1 MDDVPLLRTR
11 NGWWERCG
19 QRPDNRDL
27 LLIGALCVLVAGL
40 EIAFALFERV
50 VAVISRHDNLQLD
63 ALATVL
69 LALPFL
75 LSGFTLRRWLEL
87 RREVRRRQD
96 LEAELQHQAFYDT
109 LTGLP
114 NRALFLDRLGH
125 ALARTRRVD
134 EGLAVLFLDLD
145 DFKLVNDSLGHAA
158 GDELLRGVAQRLSTS
173 LRPGDTAARFG
184 GDEFTVLLEQVAD
197 ATEAAAIAERL
208 RVALAVPLSVA
219 GRSLVAGVS
228 VGLAGSFVG
237 EDAATASAL
246 LQAADLALYQAKAA
260 GKGQLVVFDDSMQRR
275 ATARLELVHALR
287 QAVAHED
294 FVVYY
299 QPQIDTASGQLVGVE
314 ALVRW
319 QHPER
324 GLVEPVDFIGLAEE
338 TGLILPLGLWVL
350 RMACRQAQSWRAQ
363 NDGRPLLLS
372 VNLSPMQVRQPDL
385 VAEVAAIL
393 AETGL
398 PADALCLEITES
410 VLLEDAEATTRTL
423 QALRALGVHLAI
435 DDFGTGYAS
444 LSYLQ
449 RFPVETVKIDRSFIA
464 ALGESAGGMAIVEAV
479 TALAHQLGL
488 AVVAEGIE
496 TAAQSALVEQVG
508 CDQSQGFYV
517 AHPLPAEELVRLF
530 ASSLTAAGASDMTA
544 A

>member
-1 MDDVPLLRTR
+1 VSQLRTAR
-11 NGWWERCG
+11 WRL
-19 QRPDNRDL
+19 RRSAAARDL

-158 GDELLRGVAQRLSTS
+158 GDELLRGVAQRLTTS

>member
-1 MDDVPLLRTR
+1 VSQLRTAR
-11 NGWWERCG
+11 WRL
-19 QRPDNRDL
+19 RRSAAARDL

-158 GDELLRGVAQRLSTS
+158 GDELLRGVAQRLTAS

>member
-1 MDDVPLLRTR
+1 VSQLRTAR
-11 NGWWERCG
+11 WRL
-19 QRPDNRDL
+19 RRSAAARDL

-158 GDELLRGVAQRLSTS
+158 GDELLRGVAQRLTTS

-350 RMACRQAQSWRAQ
+350 RTACRQAQSWRAQ

>member
-1 MDDVPLLRTR
+1 VSQLRTAR
-11 NGWWERCG
+11 WRL
-19 QRPDNRDL
+19 RRSAAARDL

-125 ALARTRRVD
+125 ALARSRRVD

-158 GDELLRGVAQRLSTS
+158 GDELLRGVAQRLTAS

-208 RVALAVPLSVA
+208 RAALAVPLSVA

>member
-1 MDDVPLLRTR
+1 VSQLRTAR
-11 NGWWERCG
+11 WRL
-19 QRPDNRDL
+19 RRSAAARDL

-125 ALARTRRVD
+125 ALARSRRVD
-134 EGLAVLFLDLD
+134 EGMAVLFLDLD

>member
-1 MDDVPLLRTR
+1 
-11 NGWWERCG
+11 
-19 QRPDNRDL
+19 
-27 LLIGALCVLVAGL
+27 
-40 EIAFALFERV
+40 
-50 VAVISRHDNLQLD
+50 
-63 ALATVL
+63 
-69 LALPFL
+69 
-75 LSGFTLRRWLEL
+75 
-87 RREVRRRQD
+87 
-96 LEAELQHQAFYDT
+96 
-109 LTGLP
+109 
-114 NRALFLDRLGH
+114 
-125 ALARTRRVD
+125 
-134 EGLAVLFLDLD
+134 
-145 DFKLVNDSLGHAA
+145 
-158 GDELLRGVAQRLSTS
+158 
-173 LRPGDTAARFG
+173 
-184 GDEFTVLLEQVAD
+184 
-197 ATEAAAIAERL
+197 
-208 RVALAVPLSVA
+208 
-219 GRSLVAGVS
+219 
-228 VGLAGSFVG
+228 
-237 EDAATASAL
+237 
-246 LQAADLALYQAKAA
+246 
-260 GKGQLVVFDDSMQRR
+260 
-275 ATARLELVHALR
+275 
-287 QAVAHED
+287 VAHED

>member
-1 MDDVPLLRTR
+1 VSQLRTAR
-11 NGWWERCG
+11 WRL
-19 QRPDNRDL
+19 RRSAAARDL

-50 VAVISRHDNLQLD
+50 VAVVSRHDNLQLD

-158 GDELLRGVAQRLSTS
+158 GDELLRGVAQRLTTS

-197 ATEAAAIAERL
+197 AKEAAAIAERL

-299 QPQIDTASGQLVGVE
+299 QPQVDTASGQLVGVE

>member
-1 MDDVPLLRTR
+1 VSQLRTAR
-11 NGWWERCG
+11 WRL
-19 QRPDNRDL
+19 RRSAAARDL

>member
-1 MDDVPLLRTR
+1 VSQLRTAR
-11 NGWWERCG
+11 WRL
-19 QRPDNRDL
+19 RRSAAARDL

-208 RVALAVPLSVA
+208 RVAIAVPLSVA

>member
-1 MDDVPLLRTR
+1 VSQLRTAR
-11 NGWWERCG
+11 WRL
-19 QRPDNRDL
+19 RRSAAARDL

-125 ALARTRRVD
+125 ALARSRRVD

-208 RVALAVPLSVA
+208 RAALAVPLSVA